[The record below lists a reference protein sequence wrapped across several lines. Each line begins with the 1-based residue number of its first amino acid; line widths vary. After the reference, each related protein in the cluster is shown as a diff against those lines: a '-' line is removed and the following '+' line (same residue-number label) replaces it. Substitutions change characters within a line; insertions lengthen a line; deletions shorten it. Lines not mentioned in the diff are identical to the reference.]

1 MNEKEPRSNDALTL
15 EEEARKQRY
24 LTNLENIQNSDLE
37 DLYPPEMEKRE
48 WLEVTDKNELRQA
61 REPMRLLSS
70 EIPEALY
77 GLYRDESGEHTYFVR
92 RFKKFPKVG
101 QIQLDMLATTKKIAP
116 WAKQKGMVY
125 EGANSA
131 KEAWS
136 AKCGPWSFT
145 GSLIRSDAVIM
156 ENIVN
161 GLGDPKYS
169 HEQKQTFLRDDI
181 SAIVHEN
188 THINNTDSL
197 DFGGPARKI
206 SETAPMAS
214 EYLAFPGK
222 NSKMKIVTERARK
235 LLRGEQEKDDYYND
249 ATLMGMLVMARDE
262 GLLPEDEDITK
273 IDAGLVA
280 WQMQVESL
288 SAEATTAYRRQVEAE
303 WLLSNDD
310 VKLHDKL
317 LELKQQY
324 PKLMHS
330 LLGDYKLKTEN
341 K

>member
-1 MNEKEPRSNDALTL
+1 MSEQVLKLPLALTPQ
-15 EEEARKQRY
+15 EAARKQRY
-24 LTNLENIQNSDLE
+24 LTNLENLQSSDLE

-48 WLEVTDKNELRQA
+48 WMEVTDEQEVQQA
-61 REPMRLLSS
+61 REQMRNLTS
-70 EIPEALY
+70 EIPKTLY

-101 QIQLDMLATTKKIAP
+101 QIQLDMLANAKDIAP

-125 EGANSA
+125 EGAQSE

-136 AKCGPWSFT
+136 AKCGSWSFT
-145 GSLIRSDAVIM
+145 GSLIRSDSGIIEHM
-156 ENIVN
+156 VN

-169 HEQKQTFLRDDI
+169 REQKQTFLRDDI

-197 DFGGPARKI
+197 NFGGPARKI
-206 SETAPMAS
+206 CETAPMAS

-222 NSKMKIVTERARK
+222 NSKMKIVAEQARK

-262 GLLPEDEDITK
+262 GLLPEVEDIVK
-273 IDAGLVA
+273 INQGLGV
-280 WQMQVESL
+280 WQEKVESL
-288 SAEATTAYRRQVEAE
+288 PPAELIVCRRQVEDE

-310 VKLHDKL
+310 EKLHGKL
-317 LELKQQY
+317 RELRQQY
-324 PKLMHS
+324 PELTNR
-330 LLGDYKLKTEN
+330 LIGDYKLKGEEE
-341 K
+341 